1 MRIDIGWSKLR
12 IGIVGGSKEIDRSG
26 I

>member
-12 IGIVGGSKEIDRSG
+12 IGIVGGSKEIDRGG